1 MPLPKHILV
10 NLPPK
15 PLETSMVSFPK
26 TTTKTPLPPL
36 HQAAQRRAPRISL
49 AGRRHYRESIN
60 VDASRFIPFSRQQLS
75 PHQLTMHTVRR
86 RRRRHRS
93 RPHRYCLLRP
103 PVPKGRAIDLRGN
116 LHMIYAQDTNQP
128 SLPAL
133 PNAQWAMFPGYI
145 PLLLLYIRIPVYI
158 ISIARFSGCMSLVA
172 PI

>member
-1 MPLPKHILV
+1 
-10 NLPPK
+10 
-15 PLETSMVSFPK
+15 
-26 TTTKTPLPPL
+26 
-36 HQAAQRRAPRISL
+36 
-49 AGRRHYRESIN
+49 
-60 VDASRFIPFSRQQLS
+60 
-75 PHQLTMHTVRR
+75 MHTVRR
-86 RRRRHRS
+86 RRRRRRRGRRRRHRS

-158 ISIARFSGCMSLVA
+158 ISIARFYGSVCR
-172 PI
+172 